1 MPRTMHRPAGQM
13 SVPPCDATFHVS
25 HRPRL
30 SRIAVSSHEP
40 LPAIQPFDPDCAS
53 HARAHDVATLMALFD
68 GLFGDTFNTLLRLDP
83 EEPLYLPAGRQGE
96 GKAVTHSEL
105 SYHRIYLARGFF
117 SSALHEVSHWCIAGA
132 ERRLKED
139 YGYWY
144 APDGRDAEQQRAFES
159 VEVAPQAL
167 ELLFHRAVGKPFHVS
182 VDNLELEVD
191 REAFT
196 RRVLQRAADVE
207 QRGLTARAAAFRQ
220 ALVGVWQQGATLE
233 QAIAAA
239 RPLLP
244 AVGEDGRL
252 A

>member
-1 MPRTMHRPAGQM
+1 MPTHCQ
-13 SVPPCDATFHVS
+13 
-25 HRPRL
+25 RL
-30 SRIAVSSHEP
+30 PRIAVSSHES
-40 LPAIQPFDPDCAS
+40 LPAVLSSDSACGSPR
-53 HARAHDVATLMALFD
+53 RAHDLATLMALFD
-68 GLFGDTFNTLLRLDP
+68 GLFGGTFNTLLRCDP
-83 EEPLYLPAGRQGE
+83 EEPLYLPAGMQGE
-96 GKAVTHSEL
+96 GRHVPESEL
-105 SYHRIYLARGFF
+105 GYHRIYLARGFF
-117 SSALHEVSHWCIAGA
+117 SSALHEISHWCIAGA
-132 ERRLKED
+132 RRRLEED

-191 REAFT
+191 RDAFAQ
-196 RRVLQRAADVE
+196 RVMQRAVDVE
-207 QRGLTARAAAFRQ
+207 QRGLPARAAAFRH
-220 ALVGVWQQGATLE
+220 ALAGVWQQGMPLE
-233 QAIAAA
+233 QAIAHA